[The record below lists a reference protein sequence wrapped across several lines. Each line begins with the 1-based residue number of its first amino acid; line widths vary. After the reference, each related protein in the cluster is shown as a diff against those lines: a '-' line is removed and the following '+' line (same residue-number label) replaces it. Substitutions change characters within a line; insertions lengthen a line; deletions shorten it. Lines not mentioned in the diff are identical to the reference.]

1 MWSPEP
7 NYIPADPD
15 RLHPTV
21 IVDQLIIRSRGMS
34 MTVFIGKYSSLERA
48 SRFHQQNVF
57 GTSKAFADVQGV
69 DCLAVIA

>member
-1 MWSPEP
+1 
-7 NYIPADPD
+7 
-15 RLHPTV
+15 
-21 IVDQLIIRSRGMS
+21 MS